1 MFNSTSIRVAS
12 VYVIV
17 INRERTYDPI
27 LNARTFKARKKLSE
41 IQKYNHAQS
50 VNAADSSSDE
60 DGDMP
65 TSNNAALNNDRLIKS
80 INMQHTKKR
89 SLYDSDSNQVGD
101 QYMNS
106 TATSSNV
113 PQFKKLLEKKE
124 LKDHEGMT
132 KKRASQISTGP
143 SFKRS
148 VKKAEEGLEQYRYR

>member
-1 MFNSTSIRVAS
+1 MTVKKKFIEDALFNSTSIRVAS

-27 LNARTFKARKKLSE
+27 LNARTFKARKKMSE

-80 INMQHTKKR
+80 INM
-89 SLYDSDSNQVGD
+89 
-101 QYMNS
+101 
-106 TATSSNV
+106 
-113 PQFKKLLEKKE
+113 
-124 LKDHEGMT
+124 
-132 KKRASQISTGP
+132 
-143 SFKRS
+143 
-148 VKKAEEGLEQYRYR
+148 

>member
-17 INRERTYDPI
+17 INRERTFDPI

-60 DGDMP
+60 DGDIP
-65 TSNNAALNNDRLIKS
+65 TSNNAALGNDRLIKS

-89 SLYDSDSNQVGD
+89 SLYDSDSNMVGD

-106 TATSSNV
+106 TAASSNV

-132 KKRASQISTGP
+132 KKRSSQISTGP
-143 SFKRS
+143 NFKRTL
-148 VKKAEEGLEQYRYR
+148 KKAEEGLE